1 MFTGSQLASNTLYMM
16 HQTQDD
22 HPDMMGLLGN
32 SEGGLDS
39 EDGMT
44 VFGFGRGAGDDRLLK

>member
-1 MFTGSQLASNTLYMM
+1 MM